1 MSTVYQYHQPNAP
14 DSHSEDSNSDLD
26 LNLEELENEVSG
38 SGLESHSARTD
49 SHNPVKRWTNAT
61 GGWTNRQIPLRNLR
75 RGRNQDAGR
84 HHPELSRGGEN
95 DNHGSLSQEHNNSE
109 ESHGSF
115 SLTEDDAPLLSNK
128 AGRNVDN
135 NVSGDANHS
144 AGAGLGSLTAFFSRC
159 RKLGGVGRDL
169 GNTNDERTSRSIA
182 IGQYQSSKFSPNAV
196 SNAKYNAWSFLPL
209 TLYNEFS
216 FFTNLYFL
224 LVALSQIIPP
234 LRIGYL
240 STYVA
245 PLAFVLV
252 ITLGKEA
259 LDDIARRKR
268 DADANKAE
276 YTVFRYH
283 DVSQGSSPTAK
294 SLKSSRLRLKRP
306 KGSIASSKQ
315 SRLDA
320 IEEEEE
326 MTGNDHQQFRLGN
339 IEIDQVEIK
348 SRDLKVGD
356 VLRLNKD
363 QRVPA
368 DLVILKSYAAESSI
382 TSAPRKAEA
391 DISASA
397 DTFGTISEAH
407 PIANTSNSMEVDS
420 SRSLRDEA
428 SPSMS
433 EASTGETFIRT
444 DQLDGETDW
453 KLRTTSPLSQ
463 SLDPREFMQLTLVA
477 AKPDQ
482 KVNDFFGTIKYTSD
496 RTNISE
502 APNGSNNQNT
512 STSHSSQTASL
523 TIDNTAWANT
533 VIASNATVLAVVVYT
548 GPETKQAMSTTISR
562 SKIGLLDREIN
573 NLSKILCAFTLTLSI
588 ILVALEGF
596 ESRNDRAWY
605 VSIMRFLILFSTII
619 PISLRVNLDM
629 GKSVYAWFIEKD
641 QEIPGTV
648 VRTSTIPEEL
658 GRIEYLLSDKTG
670 TLTQNGKMKLTF
682 IRDLLTCYQR
692 WNLKKSMSALFR
704 MQTKRWKKSYHIFAR
719 VSPLQH
725 HPMSSKLHL

>member
-1 MSTVYQYHQPNAP
+1 MSTAYQYHQPNAP
-14 DSHSEDSNSDLD
+14 DSHSGDSDSDLD

-38 SGLESHSARTD
+38 SGLESHPARTG
-49 SHNPVKRWTNAT
+49 SHNPIKKWTNAT
-61 GGWTNRQIPLRNLR
+61 EGWTNRQIPLRNLR
-75 RGRNQDAGR
+75 RGRNRDVGR
-84 HHPELSRGGEN
+84 HHAGLFAEGGMN
-95 DNHGSLSQEHNNSE
+95 NHGSLPQEHNNSE

-128 AGRNVDN
+128 VRRNVDN
-135 NVSGDANHS
+135 NISGDAHHS
-144 AGAGLGSLTAFFSRC
+144 ARTGLGSLPAFLSRF
-159 RKLGGVGRDL
+159 RKVEGVSRNL
-169 GNTNDERTSRSIA
+169 SNTDDGRTSRSIA
-182 IGQYQSSKFSPNAV
+182 IGQYQSSKFPPNAV

-240 STYVA
+240 STYIA
-245 PLAFVLV
+245 PLAFVLF

-294 SLKSSRLRLKRP
+294 RRGGSRLRLKKA
-306 KGSIASSKQ
+306 KGTIASSKR

-326 MTGNDHQQFRLGN
+326 LTGDDHQQLRLSN

-356 VLRLNKD
+356 VLKLNKD

-368 DLVILKSYAAESSI
+368 DLVILKSYVTESSI
-382 TSAPRKAEA
+382 TPAPQKAEV

-397 DTFGTISEAH
+397 DALGTISEAH
-407 PIANTSNSMEVDS
+407 PATNTSNSIEVDAT
-420 SRSLRDEA
+420 RSLRDEV
-428 SPSMS
+428 SLSTS

-477 AKPDQ
+477 AKPDR
-482 KVNDFFGTIKYTSD
+482 KVNDFFGTIKYTSGRAD
-496 RTNISE
+496 T
-502 APNGSNNQNT
+502 PGVLNGSNNQNT
-512 STSHSSQTASL
+512 STFHRSQTASL

-533 VIASNATVLAVVVYT
+533 VIASNATVLAVVIYT

-596 ESRNDRAWY
+596 ESRNDREWY

-670 TLTQNGKMKLTF
+670 TLTQNGMMKLTL
-682 IRDLLTCYQR
+682 IGKLLTYRQR
-692 WNLKKSMSALFR
+692 WNSKKSMSALFP
-704 MQTKRWKKSYHIFAR
+704 MQMKPWRKSHHIFAR
-719 VSPLQH
+719 VSPQQH
-725 HPMSSKLHL
+725 HPMSSTLHL

>member
-1 MSTVYQYHQPNAP
+1 MSTAYQYHQPNAP
-14 DSHSEDSNSDLD
+14 DSHPGDSDSDLD

-38 SGLESHSARTD
+38 SGLESYSARAD
-49 SHNPVKRWTNAT
+49 LHNPTKRWTHAT
-61 GGWTNRQIPLRNLR
+61 EGWTNRQIPLRNLR
-75 RGRNQDAGR
+75 RGRNQDVGR
-84 HHPELSRGGEN
+84 HPPGLFTESGI
-95 DNHGSLSQEHNNSE
+95 DNHGSLPQEHNNSE

-115 SLTEDDAPLLSNK
+115 SLAEDDAPLLSNK
-128 AGRNVDN
+128 ARRNVDN
-135 NVSGDANHS
+135 NISGDAHQS
-144 AGAGLGSLTAFFSRC
+144 AGAGLGSLRAFFSRF
-159 RKLGGVGRDL
+159 RKIEGVTRDH
-169 GNTNDERTSRSIA
+169 GNNNDGKTSRTIA
-182 IGQYQSSKFSPNAV
+182 IGQYQSSKFPPNAV

-216 FFTNLYFL
+216 FFYNLYFL

-245 PLAFVLV
+245 PLAFVLL

-276 YTVFRYH
+276 YTAFRYH
-283 DVSQGSSPTAK
+283 DVSQGSSPSAK
-294 SLKSSRLRLKRP
+294 RQKGSRLRLKKA
-306 KGSIASSKQ
+306 KGSNASSRQ

-326 MTGNDHQQFRLGN
+326 MTGNDRQQVRLKN

-382 TSAPRKAEA
+382 TLAPQKAEA
-391 DISASA
+391 DFSANTDA
-397 DTFGTISEAH
+397 LGTISEAH
-407 PIANTSNSMEVDS
+407 PATNTVYSTEMDAT
-420 SRSLRDEA
+420 RSLQDEA
-428 SPSMS
+428 SLSTS

-477 AKPDQ
+477 AKPDR
-482 KVNDFFGTIKYTSD
+482 KVNDFFGTIKYVSD
-496 RTNISE
+496 RTNTSE
-502 APNGSNNQNT
+502 APNGDNNQNT
-512 STSHSSQTASL
+512 STFHNSRTASL

-596 ESRNDRAWY
+596 ESRNNRDWY

-670 TLTQNGKMKLTF
+670 TLTQNGMMNSSFTEISLTY
-682 IRDLLTCYQR
+682 C
-692 WNLKKSMSALFR
+692 
-704 MQTKRWKKSYHIFAR
+704 
-719 VSPLQH
+719 
-725 HPMSSKLHL
+725 